1 MIKDKKSKKVLIV
14 DDNDNF
20 RRFILRVLIK
30 EYENVYEAKD
40 ASSALDIFE
49 KENFDLIILDIFIP
63 KMSGIDLAKKIL
75 SKNENVKFIIISGY
89 TDNIDDA
96 PDDVKKNSIFLQKP
110 FTPQKLIE
118 AIENL

>member
-40 ASSALDIFE
+40 ASTALDIFE